1 MSQIIVISYIT
12 LQPVRNKDVIDQ
24 LIIRTF
30 DDTLKITE
38 EVIDL
43 ENEERDNSKEVDID
57 IVNMSPSHKIFYPQL
72 SKDVSLLNKDENDV
86 LNIASLF
93 ESDNNSNSSTN
104 ANTSQHEKSLNE
116 SSNDSIVNKMFGSLM
131 NDSEISVTSILNK
144 ESVDKSLIDKSKKTS
159 VLSDKASA
167 ELIVSSEGT
176 FDSNDEFININLLD
190 NPDFVKKINH
200 TINVTHVP
208 ASSTSKMEDSDI
220 EIVDIDDTEIIP
232 IKNIKSESNGK
243 ERKSSIDVNEKAN
256 VDPEKDMKEQSSTDM
271 KDSNV
276 SCNTNKSS
284 VTKIDKPLTLDD
296 IKDTGF
302 SGAQLYK
309 CGYETCN
316 YSVQTA
322 AQLKIHVKECTL
334 GGDNKNLSCAHCSK
348 RFLRAGFLL
357 EHLKSHGLKRFG
369 CSLCKMRCTV
379 GYQAM
384 AHMKMKHK
392 YAYSK
397 LIPADPKNPSVDG
410 LFIVQPIVSTFTN
423 YFTKL
428 HNDRCQMI
436 YIYKI
441 FRLFFY
447 SGKM

>member
-1 MSQIIVISYIT
+1 MIIISYVT
-12 LQPVRNKDVIDQ
+12 LQPVQNRDVIDQ

-43 ENEERDNSKEVDID
+43 ENEERDDSKE
-57 IVNMSPSHKIFYPQL
+57 MSPSHKIFYPEL
-72 SKDVSLLNKDENDV
+72 SKDVSLLNKDDNDV

-93 ESDNNSNSSTN
+93 ESDNNSNSSMN
-104 ANTSQHEKSLNE
+104 VNISQHEKSLNE
-116 SSNDSIVNKMFGSLM
+116 NSNDSLVNKMLGSLI
-131 NDSEISVTSILNK
+131 NASEISVTSISNK
-144 ESVDKSLIDKSKKTS
+144 ESVDKNLTDKSKKTS
-159 VLSDKASA
+159 VLSDKASE

-200 TINVTHVP
+200 TINVTHVS

-232 IKNIKSESNGK
+232 IKNIKSESN
-243 ERKSSIDVNEKAN
+243 RKDSTDVSEKAN
-256 VDPEKDMKEQSSTDM
+256 VDPEKDTKEQSSTDT
-271 KDSNV
+271 KDSNA
-276 SCNTNKSS
+276 SCDTSETS
-284 VTKIDKPLTLDD
+284 TTKIDKPLTLDD

-302 SGAQLYK
+302 SGTQLYK
-309 CGYETCN
+309 CGYETCD
-316 YSVQTA
+316 YSAQTA
-322 AQLKIHVKECTL
+322 VQLKVHVKECTL
-334 GGDNKNLSCAHCSK
+334 GGENKNLTCAHCSK
-348 RFLRAGFLL
+348 RFLKVGFLL

-397 LIPADPKNPSVDG
+397 LVPADPKNPSADG
-410 LFIVQPIVSTFTN
+410 LFIVQPIVSN
-423 YFTKL
+423 FTKL
-428 HNDRCQMI
+428 RNDRCQM
-436 YIYKI
+436 
-441 FRLFFY
+441 
-447 SGKM
+447 M